1 MSWCEVTPNV
11 DYLFAQGSNAVLV
24 RRSTRWSEA
33 ALQDYAQRRQQA
45 QDTLKAEVGDEPDSK
60 ELDRLV
66 PDTVYYGCFTYQTE
80 DSWSRSRRVICKVV
94 VLGLG
99 LRAAQC
105 SAPASPAAD

>member
-33 ALQDYAQRRQQA
+33 ALKDYAQRRQQA

-66 PDTVYYGCFTYQTE
+66 SDTVYYGCFTYQTE
-80 DSWSRSRRVICKVV
+80 DSWSRSRRVICKVTAGSNGVRHHFV
-94 VLGLG
+94 VTSL
-99 LRAAQC
+99 
-105 SAPASPAAD
+105 SPAAD